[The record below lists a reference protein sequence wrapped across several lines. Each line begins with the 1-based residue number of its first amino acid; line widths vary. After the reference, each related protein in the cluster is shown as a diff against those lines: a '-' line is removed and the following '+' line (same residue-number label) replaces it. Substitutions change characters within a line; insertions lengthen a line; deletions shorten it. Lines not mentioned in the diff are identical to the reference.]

1 MTTALPSLVV
11 VIATVVVCAWWY
23 ERTRPST
30 RTLALVATLAALAAI
45 ARIAFAPLPNV
56 KPTTDIVLFAGIV
69 LGGAPGFAVGAIT
82 ALASNLVF
90 GQGPWTAWQVLA
102 WGSCGLLGAGLA
114 TVTRGR
120 PIGRWWLAAVCG
132 FAGLL
137 FGTIMNL
144 SSWLTFTGGGVDQ
157 LLVIVT
163 TSAPFDLTDAVGNV
177 VFAVL
182 FGPAMLGALRRA
194 RARTA
199 GRFVDELPVAATS
212 APR

>member
-1 MTTALPSLVV
+1 VTTGLPALIVV
-11 VIATVVVCAWWY
+11 VLTVAASAWWY
-23 ERTRPST
+23 ERTRPTT

-45 ARIAFAPLPNV
+45 ARVAFAPLPNV
-56 KPTTDIVLFAGIV
+56 KPTTDIVLFAGVV

-90 GQGPWTAWQVLA
+90 GQGPWTAWQMLA
-102 WGSCGLLGAGLA
+102 WGTCGLLGAGLA
-114 TVTRGR
+114 ALMRGR
-120 PIGRWWLAAVCG
+120 PIDRWRLAAVCG

-137 FGTIMNL
+137 FGTIMNV

-163 TSAPFDLTDAVGNV
+163 TSAPFDLIHAAGNV
-177 VFAVL
+177 VFALL

-194 RARTA
+194 RMRLE
-199 GRFVDELPVAATS
+199 GRFVDELPIATTPAS
-212 APR
+212 R